1 MGKRQGPRGKGEG
14 EEGKSSTKEKEARGN
29 GERGGGVST
38 YGLEEICGDEEE
50 VKEGRNDP
58 VFRFGTRRAHQRL
71 KRKPLDVPP
80 DILSRKLVVENINW
94 LKMSPLAVVCL
105 LTSII
110 VECGRS
116 VKVVGD

>member
-1 MGKRQGPRGKGEG
+1 MGKRQGPRGKGRKGEG
-14 EEGKSSTKEKEARGN
+14 EGGKSSTIEKEA
-29 GERGGGVST
+29 RGGGVST

>member
-1 MGKRQGPRGKGEG
+1 M
-14 EEGKSSTKEKEARGN
+14 EESH
-29 GERGGGVST
+29 GGVST

-58 VFRFGTRRAHQRL
+58 FFRFGTRRAHQRL

-94 LKMSPLAVVCL
+94 LKMLPLAVVCL